1 MTIVSISKAA
11 KITGKARSTI
21 QTYIKAGKLSKT
33 TDNTGKE
40 GIDISELIR
49 VFGELS
55 TTGINSTVSQQ
66 TTPTDSINNIEINQ
80 LKMENERLKILLSE
94 KEERLHDK
102 QAHIDSLKQALIL
115 LEYKEKKGNATVNT
129 TDEQINHTPTLHDN
143 NLTNQSSK
151 DTNKA
156 SEFEQ
161 TTIESESV
169 TTEKAKRKKFL
180 GLF

>member
-33 TDNTGKE
+33 TDNTGKD
-40 GIDISELIR
+40 GLDTSELIR

-55 TTGINSTVSQQ
+55 TTGINNTNSQQ
-66 TTPTDSINNIEINQ
+66 TTLQGNINNIEINQ
-80 LKMENERLKILLSE
+80 LKIENERLKILLSE

-115 LEYKEKKGNATVNT
+115 LEYKEKKDSVR
-129 TDEQINHTPTLHDN
+129 INHTPTLHDS
-143 NLTNQSSK
+143 NLTDQSSK
-151 DTNKA
+151 DTN
-156 SEFEQ
+156 S
-161 TTIESESV
+161 TPESEQQI
-169 TTEKAKRKKFL
+169 TTEPVATEKPKRKKFL

>member
-21 QTYIKAGKLSKT
+21 QTYIKTGKLSKT
-33 TDNTGKE
+33 TDNSGKE
-40 GIDISELIR
+40 GVDTSELIR

-55 TTGINSTVSQQ
+55 TTGINNTSSQQ
-66 TTPTDSINNIEINQ
+66 TTLQDSINNIEINQ
-80 LKMENERLKILLSE
+80 LKIENERLKILLSE

-115 LEYKEKKGNATVNT
+115 LEYKEKKDGI
-129 TDEQINHTPTLHDN
+129 QINHTPTLHDS
-143 NLTNQSSK
+143 NLTDQSPK
-151 DTNKA
+151 DTNA
-156 SEFEQ
+156 TLESEQQITTEPV
-161 TTIESESV
+161 TIEK
-169 TTEKAKRKKFL
+169 TKRKKFL

>member
-21 QTYIKAGKLSKT
+21 QTYIKTGKLSKT
-33 TDNTGKE
+33 TDSVGKE
-40 GIDISELIR
+40 GVDISELIR

-55 TTGINSTVSQQ
+55 TTGINDAVSQQ
-66 TTPTDSINNIEINQ
+66 TTPQNSMSNIEINQ

-115 LEYKEKKGNATVNT
+115 LEYKEKKENSAINT
-129 TDEQINHTPTLHDN
+129 ADEQINHTPTLHDN
-143 NLTNQSSK
+143 NPTNQSPK
-151 DTNKA
+151 DTYNA
-156 SEFEQ
+156 LESEHI
-161 TTIESESV
+161 TTTESV
-169 TTEKAKRKKFL
+169 TTEKPKRKKFL